1 MAMKKTLSPL
11 KKRAAYQAHKRDLIW
26 QIFIPIGLTILI
38 FIVASIG
45 AATQTGATAS
55 LWADIS
61 TIWLLIPVMF
71 FSLIFLFILVGI
83 IFGLAKL
90 LQITPEYT
98 HKLYKFI
105 RLAGEKI
112 AGLADNTAKPIFVIK
127 GISASV
133 RRFFGQK

>member
-11 KKRAAYQAHKRDLIW
+11 KKRAAYKAHKRDLIW
-26 QIFIPIGLTILI
+26 QIFIPTGLAVLI

-45 AATQTGATAS
+45 AATQSGATAS

-71 FSLIFLFILVGI
+71 FSLIFLFILVGVI
-83 IFGLAKL
+83 IGLAKL

-98 HKLYKFI
+98 HKLYKLI

-112 AGLADNTAKPIFVIK
+112 EGLADDTAKPIFLIK